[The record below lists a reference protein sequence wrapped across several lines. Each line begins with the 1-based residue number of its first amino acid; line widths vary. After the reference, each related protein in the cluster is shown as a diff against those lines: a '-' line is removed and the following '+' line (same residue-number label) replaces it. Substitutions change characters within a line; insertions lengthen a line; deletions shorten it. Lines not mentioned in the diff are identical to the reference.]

1 MAMKY
6 AVVFV
11 TAGSKEEAV
20 KIANGLI
27 DSKLAACVNIL
38 PGIRS
43 FYVWQGRK
51 ESSEEVL
58 LIVKTKESLF
68 KDVAQ
73 EVKRLHSYDT
83 PEIISI
89 PISEGD
95 ERYLAWI
102 EEVLSST

>member
-1 MAMKY
+1 MKY
-6 AVVFV
+6 VLVFI

-43 FYVWQGRK
+43 FYMWQGRK

-68 KDVAQ
+68 KDVVR
-73 EVKRLHSYDT
+73 EVKRLHSYET

-89 PISEGD
+89 PILEGD
-95 ERYLAWI
+95 EKYLAWI
-102 EEVLSST
+102 EEVL